1 MKKYTKATAALLAAS
16 MLLSMAACSKKVDEE
31 PEDETTATTVETTAE
46 TTATPTPRPTRV
58 PTPRPTSAPTATP
71 TPSPTPVPF
80 DPIEFPDGMDLI
92 PTYSDEEMYG
102 DAEFMETRGLR
113 MSEVTAENY
122 PELKEALDALDL
134 SSDQRVYT
142 RRADS
147 EIFSFLCK
155 SGSSVEGY
163 NFVSST
169 GERLMTED
177 VFSDVSALSDILGVS
192 TDDLSNDNCAFVI
205 EPLGVTFVFGENSN
219 EREYKTVLYKGNEDI
234 FATGDFFDMSTYA
247 MEFREL
253 WGSEFEY
260 TVDIGNDGT
269 ADTISCTVDWDSG
282 LSVSVNGNESLVV
295 EEATGDFSIFA
306 KYICKDGDCYL
317 LCFLCGDNGWGS
329 TYVFELDGDAVTYM
343 GSTEG
348 EITGAP
354 VALPNH
360 NEELAFETSVTDSG
374 LTDPSHM
381 YVSRITNLFGTY
393 YTYYPIS
400 LESFPDTER
409 EFGVGCA
416 WRMLTARCDIEAE
429 DLDTGASVVLP
440 EGTQLRIALINAS
453 EGTVVLQ
460 DISDGTC
467 YVITVDDVD
476 EWNRTVD
483 GVDEYELFSGIYYS
497 G

>member
-1 MKKYTKATAALLAAS
+1 MKKRTLLALL
-16 MLLSMAACSKKVDEE
+16 MAACVMTGCGKKPEVSEE
-31 PEDETTATTVETTAE
+31 ITEETTQTEETTAE
-46 TTATPTPRPTRV
+46 PTATPTPRPTRV
-58 PTPRPTSAPTATP
+58 PTPGPTSAPTATP
-71 TPSPTPVPF
+71 TPTPVPF
-80 DPIEFPDGMDLI
+80 DPIVFPDDMDLI

-102 DAEFMETRGLR
+102 DAEFMETSGLN
-113 MSEVTAENY
+113 MSEVTAESY

-134 SSDQRVYT
+134 SSGQWVYT

-192 TDDLSNDNCAFVI
+192 ADDLSNDNCAFVI
-205 EPLGVTFVFGENSN
+205 EPRGVTFVFGENSN
-219 EREYKTVLYKGNEDI
+219 EREYRTVLYKGNEDI

-354 VALPNH
+354 VALPNS
-360 NEELAFETSVTDSG
+360 NEELAFETSVTNSD

-381 YVSRITNLFGTY
+381 YVCRITNLFGTY

-400 LESFPDTER
+400 LDSFPDTER
-409 EFGVGCA
+409 EFGIGCG
-416 WRMLTARCDIEAE
+416 WRMLTSLCDIEAE
-429 DLDTGASVVLP
+429 DLETGASVILP
-440 EGTQLRIALINAS
+440 EGTELRIALVDEPA
-453 EGTVVLQ
+453 GTVVLQ

-467 YVITVDDVD
+467 YVITVDDPEV
-476 EWNRTVD
+476 WNRTVN
-483 GVDEYELFSGIYYS
+483 GVDEYSLFSGIYYS